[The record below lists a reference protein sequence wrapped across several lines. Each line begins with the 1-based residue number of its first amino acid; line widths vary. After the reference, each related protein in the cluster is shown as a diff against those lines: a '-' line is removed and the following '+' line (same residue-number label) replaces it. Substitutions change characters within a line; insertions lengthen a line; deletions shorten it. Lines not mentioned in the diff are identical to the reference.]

1 LSFRKVDE
9 RRLFDGDFVHVAL
22 ATFEGESGERFD
34 REVVRHRGA
43 VAVVALT
50 PDGTRAVCVTQFR
63 PSIEE
68 VLLEIPAGMRD
79 VDGEPPEET
88 ARRELEEEAGLRA
101 VGPLDHLV
109 TYVVAVGMTDETL
122 SIYLC
127 RETAPCPARPQ
138 SAEEEL
144 MEVVEVALDDVPAM
158 IADGRLRDGK
168 TIIGLLLA
176 RDRVDRLR

>member
-1 LSFRKVDE
+1 MSFRKVGE
-9 RRLFDGDFVHVAL
+9 RPLFDGGFVHVAL
-22 ATFEGESGERFD
+22 ATFEGPDGSTFD

-50 PDGTRAVCVTQFR
+50 ADGRRAVLVRQFR
-63 PSIEE
+63 PSIEAD
-68 VLLEIPAGMRD
+68 LLEIPAGMRD
-79 VDGEPPEET
+79 VDGEPPEDT

-101 VGPLDHLV
+101 VGPLEHLT
-109 TYVVAVGMTDETL
+109 TYVVAVGMTDEEL
-122 SIYLC
+122 VIYLC
-127 RETAPCPARPQ
+127 RETEPCAARPQ

-168 TIIGLLLA
+168 TIVGLLLA
-176 RDRVDRLR
+176 RDRVL

>member
-1 LSFRKVDE
+1 LSFRKVEE

-22 ATFEGESGERFD
+22 ATFEGPDGARFD

-43 VAVVALT
+43 VAIVALT
-50 PDGTRAVCVTQFR
+50 PDGRRAVCVTQFR
-63 PSIEE
+63 PAVEE

-79 VDGEPPEET
+79 VDGESTEDT

-101 VGPLDHLV
+101 VGPLEHLV
-109 TYVVAVGMTDETL
+109 TYAVAVGMTDELLT
-122 SIYLC
+122 IYLC
-127 RETAPCPARPQ
+127 RVTEPCASRPQ

-144 MEVVEVALDDVPAM
+144 MEVVEVELDEVPAM

-168 TIIGLLLA
+168 SIVGLLLA
-176 RDRVDRLR
+176 RDRAI